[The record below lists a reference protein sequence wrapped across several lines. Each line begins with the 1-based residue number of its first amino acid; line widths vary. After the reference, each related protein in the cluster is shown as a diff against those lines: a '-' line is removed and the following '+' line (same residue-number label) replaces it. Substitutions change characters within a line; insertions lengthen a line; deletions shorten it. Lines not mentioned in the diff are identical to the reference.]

1 MHMLQGDLSLLP
13 PHWRL
18 PHIRP
23 LRRSM
28 AILRVSCCAMCP
40 RRETNGDTGLQTNF
54 VAGVGIAWTPMNSV
68 RLPCIE
74 PCFKRARRHTSFF
87 VFYTSF
93 CNRSWHHHLPASL
106 SMKMRITTKAVISP
120 NHCNQGWAATSARE
134 MRAAG
139 FTTNILDSRSNSGGE
154 TAGAL

>member
-54 VAGVGIAWTPMNSV
+54 V
-68 RLPCIE
+68 CIE
-74 PCFKRARRHTSFF
+74 PCFKRARRHASFF

>member
-1 MHMLQGDLSLLP
+1 MLGAQEVHVKNAYAPGRSLLTASTLASATHTTAQAQHGNTP
-13 PHWRL
+13 RVM
-18 PHIRP
+18 
-23 LRRSM
+23 LRN
-28 AILRVSCCAMCP
+28 VSST
-40 RRETNGDTGLQTNF
+40 RNEWGY
-54 VAGVGIAWTPMNSV
+54 PMNSV